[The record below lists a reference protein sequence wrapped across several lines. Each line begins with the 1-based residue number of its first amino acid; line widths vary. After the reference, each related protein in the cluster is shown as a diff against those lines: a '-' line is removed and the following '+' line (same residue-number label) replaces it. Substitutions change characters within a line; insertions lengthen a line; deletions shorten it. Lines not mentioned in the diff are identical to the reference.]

1 MGRIDP
7 RAARGILQGDDV
19 PRLTMFVEGQEVP
32 NLRVLVLEDEQ
43 TARDLLGRFLEAHG
57 YESVAAGTM
66 TEALDLMRRMR
77 LGAVILDVRL
87 PGSGSGLQVLEH
99 LRGHPEFATIPA
111 IVLTGGVLTEDEQL
125 MVTRHRAHLFYK
137 PEGLD
142 SIVEFLAKLTGHD
155 RPH

>member
-1 MGRIDP
+1 MS
-7 RAARGILQGDDV
+7 
-19 PRLTMFVEGQEVP
+19 
-32 NLRVLVLEDEQ
+32 NLRVLVLDDEAI
-43 TARDLLGRFLEAHG
+43 ARDLLGRFLAAHG

-66 TEALDLMRRMR
+66 TEALDLMRRTH

-125 MVTRHRAHLFYK
+125 SAWPVGGKTGMVTRHRAHLFYK

-142 SIVEFLAKLTGHD
+142 SIVEFLTKLTGHD